1 MSHVSIVGAGPAG
14 LMAADI
20 LSAAGM
26 TVSIHDRMPSPG
38 RKFLMA
44 GRGGLNLTHSEPLEK
59 FLARY
64 SGSID
69 PAAMIRDFP
78 PDRLRA
84 FAHDLGE
91 ETFVG
96 TSGRVFPKRFKA
108 SPLLRAWL
116 ARLRERGVIFH
127 MRKTF
132 VGFDAGRPVIA
143 DAQGARRTL
152 HGDATVLALGGASW
166 PRLGSDGGWA
176 EVLRESGVDAVPL
189 RPANC
194 GVTTR
199 WSDATREKLAG
210 APLKRASFSF
220 GGRRV
225 RGEAVLT
232 RSGLEG
238 GAIYTLS
245 SAIRDAL
252 DRGEDAKLAIDLAP
266 DMAVE
271 EAAHRLSQGRPGDS
285 RANMLRKRLSL
296 SPAALA
302 VLRESEGGPLPTDL
316 MQLAARVKNVSLAV
330 SGVAGLDRAIST
342 AGGIRADALDEHLML
357 RALPG
362 IFVAGEMLDWDAP
375 TGGYLL
381 QACFAS
387 GVAAAKGV
395 LTWLAPAP
403 HPVANL
409 RFADIPLPVKRGE
422 GQGEGPSRY
431 ESAASPGTN

>member
-44 GRGGLNLTHSEPLEK
+44 GRGGLNLTHSEPLDR

-64 SGSID
+64 SGGVD
-69 PAAMIRDFP
+69 MAAMIHDFP
-78 PDRLRA
+78 PERLREL
-84 FAHDLGE
+84 AHDLGE

-116 ARLRERGVIFH
+116 ARLRERGVTFH
-127 MRKTF
+127 MRETF
-132 VGFDAGRPVIA
+132 VGFDGGQPVIA

-176 EVLRESGVDAVPL
+176 EPLRESGVDAAPL

-194 GVTTR
+194 GVTIR

-210 APLKRASFSF
+210 APLKRVSFSF

-225 RGEAVLT
+225 RGEAVVT

-238 GAIYTLS
+238 GAIYALA

-252 DRGEDAKLAIDLAP
+252 DRGEDVKLVIDLAP
-266 DMAVE
+266 DMTIE
-271 EAAHRLSQGRPGDS
+271 DAARRLSQGRAADS
-285 RANMLRKRLSL
+285 RANLLRKKLSL
-296 SPAALA
+296 SPSALA

-330 SGVAGLDRAIST
+330 AGVAGLERAIST

-395 LTWLAPAP
+395 LTWLAP
-403 HPVANL
+403 
-409 RFADIPLPVKRGE
+409 PLTQSQTFGLPT
-422 GQGEGPSRY
+422 SL
-431 ESAASPGTN
+431 SP

>member
-14 LMAADI
+14 LMAADL

-26 TVSIHDRMPSPG
+26 SVSLHDRMPSPG

-78 PDRLRA
+78 PERLREL
-84 FAHDLGE
+84 AHDLGE

-116 ARLRERGVIFH
+116 ARLRERGVTFH
-127 MRKTF
+127 MRETF
-132 VGFDAGRPVIA
+132 VGFDGGRPVVA
-143 DAQGARRTL
+143 DAQGARRAL
-152 HGDATVLALGGASW
+152 VGDATVLALGGASW

-176 EVLRESGVDAVPL
+176 AILREAGVDVAPL
-189 RPANC
+189 RAANC
-194 GVTTR
+194 GVTVR

-220 GGRRV
+220 GGRRM
-225 RGEAVLT
+225 RGEAVVTL
-232 RSGLEG
+232 SGLEG
-238 GAIYTLS
+238 GAIYALA

-271 EAAHRLSQGRPGDS
+271 EAARRLSQGRPGDS
-285 RANMLRKRLSL
+285 RANLLRKKLSL
-296 SPAALA
+296 SPPALA
-302 VLRESEGGPLPTDL
+302 ILRESEGGPLPTDL
-316 MQLAARVKNVSLAV
+316 MQLAARVKNVSLAIA
-330 SGVAGLDRAIST
+330 GVAGLDRAIST
-342 AGGIRADALDEHLML
+342 AGGIRADAVDDRLML

-362 IFVAGEMLDWDAP
+362 TFVAGEMLDWDAP

-381 QACFAS
+381 QGCFATS
-387 GVAAAKGV
+387 VAAANGV
-395 LTWLAPAP
+395 LAWLGKA
-403 HPVANL
+403 
-409 RFADIPLPVKRGE
+409 G
-422 GQGEGPSRY
+422 
-431 ESAASPGTN
+431 